1 MSTPAHHFDSSILR
15 EYDIRG
21 VFGETL
27 FEADAHAIGRS
38 FGSVLRRGR
47 TSEKERPSIVVGRDG
62 RLSSPGLEAAL
73 VAGLTAAGI
82 DVLRVGLGPT
92 PMLYFAE
99 TSTPEMQGGIHVTGS
114 HNPRDHNGFKMVLGG
129 APFFGSQITELREI
143 AATGAVIEVEQ
154 FGQVTDRDLLP
165 AYVARLLD
173 GLAGI
178 EVKHLSA
185 LRIGWDAG
193 NGAAGPALELLTSQL
208 PGEHHPLFSE
218 VDGRFPNHHPDPTIE
233 SNLADLRALVAA
245 KNLDFGVA
253 FDGDGDRIG
262 VVDAYG
268 RVLDADR
275 LLAIFARDVLARR
288 PGAVVIA
295 DVKASRAVF
304 DTVRAL
310 GGRAE
315 MAPSGHSHI
324 KSRMRE
330 TGALLG
336 GETSGHFFFADDW
349 FGFDDGLYAALRL
362 IAASV
367 RMGASVAEL
376 RDSVPSMCN
385 TPELRFAVSD
395 ARKFAVVEEIRER
408 LNDTKAHLN
417 DLDGVRV
424 DTVDGWWLLRASHTQ
439 AALTA
444 RAESDTPE
452 GLERLV
458 AEIDRQLAASGVSR
472 HA

>member
-1 MSTPAHHFDSSILR
+1 MSAPEHHFDPSILR

-21 VFGETL
+21 IFGETL
-27 FEADAHAIGRS
+27 FEADAHAVGRS
-38 FGSVLRRGR
+38 FGAVVLRGCGSR
-47 TSEKERPSIVVGRDG
+47 SERPCVVVGRDG

-73 VAGLTAAGI
+73 VAGLTEVGV
-82 DVLRVGLGPT
+82 DVIRVGLGPT
-92 PMLYFAE
+92 PTLYFAE
-99 TSTPEMQGGIHVTGS
+99 ASTPEVQGGIQVTGS
-114 HNPRDHNGFKMVLGG
+114 HNPHDHNGFKLVLGG
-129 APFFGSQITELREI
+129 SPFFGPQITALGQI
-143 AATGAVIEVEQ
+143 AATGGGIEAEQ
-154 FGQVTDRDLLP
+154 FGQVTDLGVLP

-173 GLAGI
+173 GI
-178 EVKHLSA
+178 SDIDHISA

-193 NGAAGPALELLTSQL
+193 NGAAGPALELLTSRL
-208 PGEHHPLFSE
+208 PGEHHLLFSE

-253 FDGDGDRIG
+253 FDGDADRIG
-262 VVDAYG
+262 VVDGQG
-268 RVLDADR
+268 RVVDADR

-288 PGAVVIA
+288 PGARVIA
-295 DVKASRAVF
+295 DVKASRTVF
-304 DTVRAL
+304 DTVQKL
-310 GGRAE
+310 GGVPE

-324 KSRMRE
+324 KSRMKE

-362 IAASV
+362 VAASV

-385 TPELRFAVSD
+385 TPELRFAVPD
-395 ARKFAVVEEIRER
+395 ARKFAVVEEIRAR
-408 LNDTKAHLN
+408 LNGTEAHLN
-417 DLDGVRV
+417 SLDGVRV
-424 DTVDGWWLLRASHTQ
+424 DTEDGWWLLRASHTQ

-444 RAESDTPE
+444 RAESATPE

-458 AEIDRQLAASGVSR
+458 AEIDRQLAASGISR